1 MTSKFILA
9 GVLAA
14 PAILAA
20 APAAAQSQG
29 IATATP
35 ALAILQSKAYQAAMQ
50 QISTA
55 QKPAIDQ
62 INARQT
68 ALQTEVRPLY
78 LQMDTNKDGQV
89 SQQELQ
95 AAQTAR
101 NPVLNTIQTAEQKA
115 EADINRL
122 SVPLI
127 RAQMF
132 AIEKILEKYSA
143 AQTNVVNARKI
154 SVILAPS
161 AVQYGPQGTDV
172 TQLIVA
178 ELDKVVPTVATTP
191 PADWN
196 PSQTVANVYQ
206 QVQELENR
214 IAQVQAARQQQAQPA
229 AGAAP
234 AGTRP
239 ATPAP
244 APARPATQTPPPG
257 R

>member
-9 GVLAA
+9 GILAA
-14 PAILAA
+14 PAIMVAV
-20 APAAAQSQG
+20 PAAAQTQG
-29 IATATP
+29 IAMVTP
-35 ALAILQSKAYQAAMQ
+35 PLAIIGSKAYQAAMQ
-50 QISTA
+50 QIGTA

-62 INARQT
+62 ITARQT

-78 LQMDTNKDGQV
+78 LQMDSNKDGQV

-101 NPVLNTIQTAEQKA
+101 NPVLNTIQAAEQKA

-132 AIEKILEKYSA
+132 AIEKILEKYNT

-161 AVQYGPQGTDV
+161 AFQYAPQGTDV
-172 TQLIVA
+172 TQLVAA
-178 ELDKVVPTVATTP
+178 ELDKLVPTVATTP
-191 PADWN
+191 PAGWN
-196 PSQTVANVYQ
+196 PSQTVAQLYQ
-206 QVQELENR
+206 QIQEYENR

-229 AGAAP
+229 GAAP

-244 APARPATQTPPPG
+244 TPARPATQTPPPG